1 MKPFEKNIKV
11 LTGPK
16 NSGKSYAAKIMKLA
30 FKKPFHLLPDSSDR
44 DFFKMRFLL
53 DGLDNSHDVILI
65 DDLKLS
71 DLERVLQIFTQPYLR
86 VEGKFKTPVILDTP
100 RIIITLNDA
109 SESDLKVLAA
119 PYIERRIDVLK
130 CYIFDNGLVEV
141 EKVELETPEL
151 AQQV

>member
-1 MKPFEKNIKV
+1 M
-11 LTGPK
+11 
-16 NSGKSYAAKIMKLA
+16 
-30 FKKPFHLLPDSSDR
+30 
-44 DFFKMRFLL
+44 
-53 DGLDNSHDVILI
+53 ILI